1 MEISTNDLQEL
12 TNFNNFQEAEEDF
25 LSEER
30 CKRISTSRLTNIQ
43 KSSFNNNGHRT
54 FSNLLPRNGHSS
66 GGEKGSAESLIEHHQ
81 KHLRQKADDSI
92 TEKLNAISGY
102 SRSLPNLSTPGK
114 RRRSFSTLLQRD
126 DNSTTGSP
134 PLT

>member
-12 TNFNNFQEAEEDF
+12 TNFNNFQEEDF

-30 CKRISTSRLTNIQ
+30 CKRISTS
-43 KSSFNNNGHRT
+43 T
-54 FSNLLPRNGHSS
+54 FNLLPRNGHSS
-66 GGEKGSAESLIEHHQ
+66 GGEKGSVESLIEHHQ

-134 PLT
+134 PLM

>member
-12 TNFNNFQEAEEDF
+12 TNFNNFQEEEEDF

-30 CKRISTSRLTNIQ
+30 CKRISTSSLTNIQ

-66 GGEKGSAESLIEHHQ
+66 GGEKGLIEHHQ